1 MTKKI
6 VVFKFKHLR
15 KQTII
20 KIPFCVNA
28 CVIFLPKEPHSVE
41 SSPWLGHKIFQL
53 SLQLYSAQNKKQVH
67 VCDVF
72 SFHSTLLTFLFLFN
86 PSTLNTKH
94 CGMMNCKTQEERKNG
109 DVYYTFP
116 PPLGPT
122 RATFDPGCSFNVM
135 P

>member
-86 PSTLNTKH
+86 PSTLNTNIVEWWTAKH
-94 CGMMNCKTQEERKNG
+94 RKKGKMEMCTIPFHHHLDRQEQ
-109 DVYYTFP
+109 
-116 PPLGPT
+116 PLILD
-122 RATFDPGCSFNVM
+122 AASM
-135 P
+135 